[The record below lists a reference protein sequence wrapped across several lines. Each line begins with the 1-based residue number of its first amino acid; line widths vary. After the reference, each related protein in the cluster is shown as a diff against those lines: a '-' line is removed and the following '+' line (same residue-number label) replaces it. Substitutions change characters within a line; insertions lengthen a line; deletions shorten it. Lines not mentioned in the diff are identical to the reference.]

1 MDGIDG
7 ARDWEWPRRSFSK
20 SISRSMEDVFSGGRP
35 FSLNSHVDEEA
46 LKWFAIGRLPTYD
59 RLRSSIINS
68 FMDNELH
75 ADKTMHKK
83 VDVRKL
89 DLDDRQ
95 EFINRIF
102 KVAEDDNE
110 KFLKKFRAFLLMILN
125 AKRCFFLAFLT
136 QKLVPSRVA
145 NAIIFCIDEQCRL
158 KFETALFT
166 NCKS

>member
-1 MDGIDG
+1 
-7 ARDWEWPRRSFSK
+7 
-20 SISRSMEDVFSGGRP
+20 MEDVFSGARP

-110 KFLKKFRAFLLMILN
+110 KYLKKFRAFLLMILN
-125 AKRCFFLAFLT
+125 AKRCFFFSIFDPKACSIKGCKCHNFLHWWTVQT
-136 QKLVPSRVA
+136 QIWDRTIHQL
-145 NAIIFCIDEQCRL
+145 
-158 KFETALFT
+158 
-166 NCKS
+166 